1 MKTKSAANRTMPN
14 QKLEQMRQYL
24 LFKTT
29 FKLESIYTNLKK
41 QLFKKSICLL
51 INLGNLEHE

>member
-29 FKLESIYTNLKK
+29 FILESTYTNLKK

-51 INLGNLEHE
+51 INLGNLGHK